1 MTLSALFKK
10 IEKVENEINKHQEI
24 ISDKKKDLAELKK
37 QQRTLQLQEKQKRGE
52 RFISTLE
59 AKLGTEVT
67 DEMLNNFLA
76 IAKES
81 SAISQEN
88 NSNNIQQDETE
99 GSSENIRQD
108 QTEGNPENIQQDE
121 TEDNPENIYQDET
134 GNVYGNIQQ
143 TY

>member
-10 IEKVENEINKHQEI
+10 IEKAENEINKHQEI
-24 ISDKKKDLAELKK
+24 ISDKKKELAELKK

-52 RFISTLE
+52 SFISTLE

-108 QTEGNPENIQQDE
+108 ETKGNPENIQ
-121 TEDNPENIYQDET
+121 
-134 GNVYGNIQQ
+134 
-143 TY
+143 

>member
-1 MTLSALFKK
+1 MPLSALYKK

-24 ISDKKKDLAELKK
+24 ISGKKKELAELKK

-52 RFISTLE
+52 NFISTLE
-59 AKLGTEVT
+59 EKLGTEVT

-81 SAISQEN
+81 ATVSNGNKSETVHESITEN
-88 NSNNIQQDETE
+88 VTDSVTYNH
-99 GSSENIRQD
+99 
-108 QTEGNPENIQQDE
+108 
-121 TEDNPENIYQDET
+121 
-134 GNVYGNIQQ
+134 Q